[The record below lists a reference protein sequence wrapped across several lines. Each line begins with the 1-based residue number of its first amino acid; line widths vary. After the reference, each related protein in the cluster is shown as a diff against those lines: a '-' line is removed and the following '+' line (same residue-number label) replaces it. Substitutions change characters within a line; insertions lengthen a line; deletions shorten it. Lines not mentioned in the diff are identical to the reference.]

1 MKEDTASGRETKQ
14 SVGSLLVDLWPTAF
28 SKESLSIAAD
38 NYEESLSFV
47 KRNVRE
53 KIKLEKVAA

>member
-1 MKEDTASGRETKQ
+1 MMAA
-14 SVGSLLVDLWPTAF
+14 L

-38 NYEESLSFV
+38 NYDESLSFV

-53 KIKLEKVAA
+53 KIKLEKMAA